1 MSRYR
6 KVDPR
11 MWGDAKFRRLS
22 HDAQRVWFY
31 LLTGP
36 ETTSLPG
43 IIVAGPAALAEAIGL
58 EPKAF
63 REAFGEVLFQGMAK
77 ADTEARLVWLPN
89 SARYNIPESPNV
101 VRSWRSHWDNVPEC
115 PLKVEAFRELQAFCE
130 ALGEGFAK
138 AFREGCAQ
146 PSPNQ
151 EQEQEQEQEQNK
163 REGPAATPP
172 AAPAP
177 VRFEDSVE
185 GRVWAAFRS
194 ERARVL
200 GGKRGPELKLTKTRL
215 AHLRARAKDSTEA
228 ELLGAVRALWS
239 SEWHVAN
246 GQTDPDLVFR
256 SRERVEML
264 LSRQATS
271 AGRSSEAEHQ
281 ERKAAGHP
289 TMQQLVEAEEREA
302 RRTAELFGHSPPPP
316 LFKPRTTAPPKLQAA
331 PPPAPPPKSERA
343 PETEAEREARIA
355 AAQAAARE
363 ALAAMGGT

>member
-1 MSRYR
+1 
-6 KVDPR
+6 

-63 REAFGEVLFQGMAK
+63 REAFGEVLREGMAK
-77 ADTEARLVWLPN
+77 ADPEARLVWLPN

-115 PLKVEAFRELQAFCE
+115 PLKVEAFQELQAFCE

-163 REGPAATPP
+163 REGPAAPAP

-185 GRVWAAFRS
+185 GRVWKTFLS

-256 SRERVEML
+256 SRERVEKL
-264 LSRQATS
+264 LSRQATD
-271 AGRSSEAEHQ
+271 AGRTSEAEHR

-289 TMQQLVEAEEREA
+289 TMQQLIEAEEREA
-302 RRTAELFGHSPPPP
+302 RRTAELFGHAPPAPR
-316 LFKPRTTAPPKLQAA
+316 LVPRT
-331 PPPAPPPKSERA
+331 PPPAPRPAPLPPKPEPQPTTQRA
-343 PETEAEREARIA
+343 PETEAERERRIEA
-355 AAQAAARE
+355 ERQRAVA
-363 ALAAMGGT
+363 ALAAMAVSEVAQ